1 MTKTDTVTCVACL
14 PPFYMTFHSRPHK
27 PRRRH
32 GQLSYIIVHP
42 EAPLL
47 QASNNPYGLP
57 AETPRLL
64 SNSAFLPMEWRGH
77 IYPSVDHAYQGAKYL
92 FASNRPELHAL
103 FVKGGSLEMR
113 PTQVSRA
120 GSDVGMT
127 ERQTKLDLDRWD
139 QLAEPIMTELI
150 EYKCRHPLIHA
161 ILKIC
166 HTYNI
171 RLYFVS
177 TTDMY
182 WGCDITVQGVLR
194 RGENMFGRLYMDVYK
209 KTIGAT

>member
-1 MTKTDTVTCVACL
+1 
-14 PPFYMTFHSRPHK
+14 
-27 PRRRH
+27 
-32 GQLSYIIVHP
+32 
-42 EAPLL
+42 
-47 QASNNPYGLP
+47 
-57 AETPRLL
+57 
-64 SNSAFLPMEWRGH
+64 
-77 IYPSVDHAYQGAKYL
+77 
-92 FASNRPELHAL
+92 
-103 FVKGGSLEMR
+103 
-113 PTQVSRA
+113 
-120 GSDVGMT
+120 MT